1 MPKVLVDV
9 LERTLAA
16 YLTTFLGLLLAD
28 GFDLTDVSALKAAA
42 IAAVPAALS
51 VIKGAIGTRFG
62 DRTSAAW
69 LPGGKSSGGTGG
81 KRTGKRTSGT
91 SAASAKKAAGAKAP
105 AKKTPAGR
113 TPAKKTTTRK
123 APAKDATTTAAA
135 KDAETAPAK
144 DAQTPPAAKA
154 PAKKTSSPAPTE
166 ETPQ

>member
-69 LPGGKSSGGTGG
+69 LPGRKSSGGTGG
-81 KRTGKRTSGT
+81 KGTGKRTSGT
-91 SAASAKKAAGAKAP
+91 SAASAKKAAGAKTP

-123 APAKDATTTAAA
+123 AAAKDARKAPV
-135 KDAETAPAK
+135 KDAETAPVK

>member
-1 MPKVLVDV
+1 MPKVLIDV

-69 LPGGKSSGGTGG
+69 LPGKKSSGRKGTGA
-81 KRTGKRTSGT
+81 KRTGKR
-91 SAASAKKAAGAKAP
+91 AGAN
-105 AKKTPAGR
+105 
-113 TPAKKTTTRK
+113 TPAKKTAAKRSPAKK
-123 APAKDATTTAAA
+123 APAAKTAA
-135 KDAETAPAK
+135 KTA
-144 DAQTPPAAKA
+144 
-154 PAKKTSSPAPTE
+154 AKKTSAPAPTK
-166 ETPQ
+166 ETP